1 MSLSY
6 KKIKGGETMNA
17 FQAPLA
23 ESSEAVVQADLC
35 GVNCDW
41 GFGLGIVIAMVG
53 PLPGPT

>member
-1 MSLSY
+1 
-6 KKIKGGETMNA
+6 MNA